1 MLIVWE
7 KKSGYKYIQIFQFI
21 QLVNKWEGGEWT
33 EKHREIRECKKK
45 EVSVWRVVDRAL

>member
-21 QLVNKWEGGEWT
+21 QLVNKWEGGVNWKT
-33 EKHREIRECKKK
+33 QRNKGM
-45 EVSVWRVVDRAL
+45 